1 MLLRD
6 DFMDLYTYKT
16 ETWAKK
22 FLRGWLRRAMS
33 SRIEPVKRAAK
44 IIRSH
49 FDGVI
54 AWVTW
59 RLSNGR
65 LEGMNNKIRLLSHR
79 SFGLHSAEALIS
91 LVYLNCGGLTLERI
105 H

>member
-1 MLLRD
+1 
-6 DFMDLYTYKT
+6 MDLYTYKS
-16 ETWAKK
+16 ESWATK
-22 FLRGWLRRAMS
+22 FLRGWLWRAMR
-33 SRIEPVKRAAK
+33 SRIEPIKRVAK
-44 IIRSH
+44 MIRRH
-49 FDGVI
+49 FDGVV

-59 RLSNGR
+59 KLSNGR
-65 LEGMNNKIRLLSHR
+65 LEGMNYKIRLLSHG

>member
-1 MLLRD
+1 MGQEARMAAARYELEDRARQ
-6 DFMDLYTYKT
+6 T
-16 ETWAKK
+16 
-22 FLRGWLRRAMS
+22 RGT
-33 SRIEPVKRAAK
+33 
-44 IIRSH
+44 IRSH

-54 AWVTW
+54 A

>member
-1 MLLRD
+1 MAAARYELEDRARQ
-6 DFMDLYTYKT
+6 T
-16 ETWAKK
+16 
-22 FLRGWLRRAMS
+22 RGEEM
-33 SRIEPVKRAAK
+33 
-44 IIRSH
+44 IRSH

-91 LVYLNCGGLTLERI
+91 LVYLNCGGEMSRPLLNLVG
-105 H
+105 

>member
-1 MLLRD
+1 MAFAREIIESHDTASVVDNEIKRNPKLA
-6 DFMDLYTYKT
+6 DFW
-16 ETWAKK
+16 E
-22 FLRGWLRRAMS
+22 G
-33 SRIEPVKRAAK
+33 
-44 IIRSH
+44 
-49 FDGVI
+49 
-54 AWVTW
+54 
-59 RLSNGR
+59 

>member
-1 MLLRD
+1 MAAARYELEDRARQTRGED
-6 DFMDLYTYKT
+6 D
-16 ETWAKK
+16 
-22 FLRGWLRRAMS
+22 
-33 SRIEPVKRAAK
+33 
-44 IIRSH
+44 RSH

>member
-1 MLLRD
+1 MQLASVSKLLTR
-6 DFMDLYTYKT
+6 T
-16 ETWAKK
+16 
-22 FLRGWLRRAMS
+22 G
-33 SRIEPVKRAAK
+33 
-44 IIRSH
+44 
-49 FDGVI
+49 
-54 AWVTW
+54 VTW